1 MLAVIPARG
10 GSQEVKRKNLAI
22 VQGKPLLL
30 HIAGTLRELDHQ
42 VVISTDDAEIRSV
55 AEAHGYQTVIR
66 DEELAD
72 ATVVEVAEHAIA
84 ELLYEGPVIVAQPTC
99 PFVSADSIEKLVA
112 LLEDHDAATLITPN
126 THILRSNR
134 PKGRLSDM
142 NFRITEGVNR
152 QQQEGVWQEVGIRA
166 YQPGHVRT
174 EPTGTV
180 EVSGVEAWDVDSWA
194 DLEGLRSQA
203 ESKSILFRVT
213 ANNLVGSGHLRRC
226 LLLANELQNHDISF
240 HLVDSNEWAK
250 SVVENAGWPTGFVV
264 TDLII
269 NDTLDTTLADMLEM
283 KQWAPHVVT
292 LEDRGSGT
300 RHADLTVN
308 ALYPQRSVREL
319 AGPKYADLR
328 PEFIGLP
335 DYQIRDSQNVLVM
348 FGGTDPAQLGDRIK
362 ALFPNA
368 LLVPSGGNVPV
379 AHLMREADLLITSA
393 GRTVYEAAAVG
404 VPAVVMAQNQRETTH
419 AHLGQG
425 NVYLGLGKLVD
436 EYTIRSAVNVLLE
449 DPGMRADLSQT
460 ARATVDGLGVQRI
473 VHRIR
478 GLLAGL

>member
-30 HIAGTLRELDHQ
+30 HIAGTLKELGHQ
-42 VVISTDDAEIRSV
+42 VVVSTDDAEIRSV
-55 AEAHGYQTVIR
+55 AEVHGYQVVMR
-66 DEELAD
+66 GPELAE
-72 ATVVEVAEHAIA
+72 ATVVEVAQHAIT
-84 ELLYEGPVIVAQPTC
+84 ELAPIPIVPVIIAQPTC
-99 PFVSADSIEKLVA
+99 PFVTAETIEKLTG
-112 LLEDHDAATLITPN
+112 LLEYHKAATLVTAN
-126 THILRSNR
+126 THLLRTDDH
-134 PKGRLSDM
+134 P
-142 NFRITEGVNR
+142 ITERTNR
-152 QQQEGVWQEVGIRA
+152 QQLEGVWQEVGVRA
-166 YQPGHVRT
+166 YRPGLEAT

-180 EVSGVEAWDVDSWA
+180 EVSGVEAWDIDTWA

-203 ESKSILFRVT
+203 ESKSILFRLT
-213 ANNLVGSGHLRRC
+213 ANNLVGTGHLRRC

-240 HLVDSNEWAK
+240 HLIDSNEWAK
-250 SVVENAGWPTGFVV
+250 SVVENAGWDTGFVV

-269 NDTLDTTLADMLEM
+269 NDTLDTTEQDMLEM
-283 KQWAPHVVT
+283 KHWSPLVVT
-292 LEDRGSGT
+292 LEDRGHGVL
-300 RHADLTVN
+300 HADLIIN
-308 ALYPQRSVREL
+308 ALYPHPVVPLRYEL
-319 AGPKYADLR
+319 TGPKYADLR

-335 DYQIRDSQNVLVM
+335 DYETRDTSNILIM
-348 FGGTDPAQLGDRIK
+348 FGGTDPSQLGDRVK

-368 LLVPSGGNVPV
+368 HLVPSGGDVSV
-379 AHLMREADLLITSA
+379 ASLMREADLLITSA

-436 EYTIRSAVNVLLE
+436 EYTIRSTVNALLE
-449 DPGMRADLSQT
+449 DPGMRADLSAT
-460 ARATVDGLGVQRI
+460 ARATVDELGVQRI
-473 VHRIR
+473 IHAIR

>member
-22 VQGKPLLL
+22 VDGKPLLL
-30 HIAGTLRELDHQ
+30 HIAGTLKELGHQ
-42 VVISTDDAEIRSV
+42 VIISTDDAEIRSV
-55 AEAHGYQTVIR
+55 AEVHGYQVFDR
-66 DEELAD
+66 DEQLAD
-72 ATVVEVAEHAIA
+72 ATVVEVAENVIA
-84 ELLYEGPVIVAQPTC
+84 NLHHEGSVIIAQPTC
-99 PFVSADSIEKLVA
+99 PFVSTTTIRKLTG
-112 LLEDHDAATLITPN
+112 LLEHHEAATLVTAN
-126 THILRSNR
+126 NHLLRTDDH
-134 PKGRLSDM
+134 P
-142 NFRITEGVNR
+142 ITERVNR
-152 QQQEGVWQEVGIRA
+152 QQQEGLWQEVGVRA
-166 YQPGHVRT
+166 YQPGHVGT
-174 EPTGTV
+174 EPTGVV
-180 EVSGVEAWDVDSWA
+180 EVSGIEAWDIDSWA

-203 ESKSILFRVT
+203 ESKTILFRLT
-213 ANNLVGSGHLRRC
+213 ANNLVGTGHLRRC

-250 SVVENAGWPTGFVV
+250 NVVENAGWPTGFVV

-283 KQWAPHVVT
+283 KQWARHVVT

-300 RHADLTVN
+300 RHADLTIN

-335 DYQIRDSQNVLVM
+335 DYEIRDTKNILIM
-348 FGGTDPAQLGDRIK
+348 FGGTDPAELGQRVK
-362 ALFPNA
+362 TLFPKSEWLRTSDDA
-368 LLVPSGGNVPV
+368 PV
-379 AHLMREADLLITSA
+379 AKTMREADLLITSA

-404 VPAVVMAQNQRETTH
+404 IPSVVLAQNQRETTH

-436 EYTIRSAVNVLLE
+436 EYAIRSTVNTLLE
-449 DPGMRADLSQT
+449 DPGLRADLSQT

>member
-10 GSQEVKRKNLAI
+10 GSQTVKRKNLA
-22 VQGKPLLL
+22 VVDGKPLLL
-30 HIAGTLRELDHQ
+30 HIAGTLKELGHQ

-55 AEAHGYQTVIR
+55 AEVHGYQTVIR
-66 DEELAD
+66 EDNYLAEG
-72 ATVVEVAEHAIA
+72 TVVEVAEHAIA
-84 ELLYEGPVIVAQPTC
+84 ELLWEGPVIIAQPTC
-99 PFVSADSIEKLVA
+99 PYVTTTTIRKLTG
-112 LLEDHDAATLITPN
+112 LLEWHEAATLITAN
-126 THILRSNR
+126 THLLRTNQQ
-134 PKGRLSDM
+134 PL
-142 NFRITEGVNR
+142 TERVNR
-152 QQQEGVWQEVGIRA
+152 QQLDGIWQEVGVRA
-166 YQPGHVRT
+166 YQPGHVGT
-174 EPTGTV
+174 EPSGIV
-180 EVSGVEAWDVDSWA
+180 EVSGIEAWDVDTWA

-203 ESKSILFRVT
+203 EAKTILFRVT
-213 ANNLVGSGHLRRC
+213 ANNLVGTGHLRRC

-250 SVVENAGWPTGFVV
+250 SVVEDAGWQTGFVV
-264 TDLII
+264 ADLII

-283 KQWAPHVVT
+283 KGWARHVVT

-300 RHADLTVN
+300 RHADLTIN
-308 ALYPQRSVREL
+308 ALYPQGAVREL

-335 DYQIRDSQNVLVM
+335 DYEIRDSKNILVM
-348 FGGTDPAQLGDRIK
+348 FGGTDPAQLGDRIQS
-362 ALFPNA
+362 LFPKA
-368 LLVPSGGNVPV
+368 ELVVTGSDIPV
-379 AHLMREADLLITSA
+379 ASAMREADLLITSA

-436 EYTIRSAVNVLLE
+436 EYVIRSTVNVLLE
-449 DPGMRADLSQT
+449 DPGMRADLSAT